1 MAKFSLLHTAQ
12 VHANTF
18 DQLAPEEELTHY
30 VRPDWLQR
38 AQGGI
43 DITLRREITQAIHAA
58 NGAVLCS
65 CTTIGEVAEEAGA
78 TRIDWPMMQEAAR
91 IGGPVLMAYCLQS
104 TAEPSE
110 ALLRRAFGK
119 RDPQL
124 TPLFL
129 GQHWPLFEAGDSAGF
144 AVAVARD
151 VSQALGTMDFAC
163 VVLAQASMAGAA
175 ELLRE
180 KTEVPVLAS
189 PEIAMRALLRDG

>member
-1 MAKFSLLHTAQ
+1 MAKYSLLHTAQ

-18 DQLAPEEELTHY
+18 DQLAPEEELNHY

-91 IGGPVLMAYCLQS
+91 FGGPVLMAYCLES

-110 ALLRRAFGK
+110 TLLRRAFGD
-119 RDPQL
+119 RDPEL
-124 TPLFL
+124 TCLEL

-144 AVAVARD
+144 AAAVAAD
-151 VSQALGTMDFAC
+151 AAEALGTMDFAC

-175 ELLRE
+175 VPLRE
-180 KTEVPVLAS
+180 QTEVPVLAS